1 MVKTIRKIERHTVLY
16 IDEYQVDDADIKA
29 YGSLEK
35 LLDDEEELS
44 RYHVDQIVD
53 DISNKNGDYEV
64 QWFVDGEEI

>member
-1 MVKTIRKIERHTVLY
+1 MAKIIRKIERHTVLY

-44 RYHVDQIVD
+44 RFHVDQIVD